1 MQRLSASEG
10 ESVDSPNA
18 INIKSYVANSTQQ
31 RESVESPFSL
41 FPSLASADSQKSPS
55 LAEEQHDNSPSLAEG
70 QHDNSPSLAEGDLGG
85 GSLKNAT
92 RHCEQGEALRGNPQS
107 LKWREFKIG
116 ELFSVKSNPQL
127 NKDSFNFSENGE
139 YPYFTRTCEN
149 NGISGYVDYLD
160 EAHKIKGGGLA
171 AGMLGMQFFYMAKDL
186 YAGQFTKTCYPKFEG
201 FNQKIAHFFIAWLN
215 KSQKA
220 FQGVLVRDF
229 EQVFNE
235 TKIILPVSENGKI
248 AFEFME
254 IFIKAVEK
262 EVIKGVV
269 LWSEKN
275 IQAHKDIIESKA

>member
-1 MQRLSASEG
+1 MEQWIRELEAERIRELEAERIRELEAYLSVTGLKDYKLNYKEKAALKAFEAL
-10 ESVDSPNA
+10 E
-18 INIKSYVANSTQQ
+18 IFENSQ
-31 RESVESPFSL
+31 
-41 FPSLASADSQKSPS
+41 
-55 LAEEQHDNSPSLAEG
+55 
-70 QHDNSPSLAEGDLGG
+70 
-85 GSLKNAT
+85 NAT
-92 RHCEQGEALRGNPQS
+92 PHCEQGKALRSNPQS

-171 AGMLGMQFFYMAKDL
+171 VGMLGMQFFYMAKDF

-262 EVIKGVV
+262 EVIKNVV